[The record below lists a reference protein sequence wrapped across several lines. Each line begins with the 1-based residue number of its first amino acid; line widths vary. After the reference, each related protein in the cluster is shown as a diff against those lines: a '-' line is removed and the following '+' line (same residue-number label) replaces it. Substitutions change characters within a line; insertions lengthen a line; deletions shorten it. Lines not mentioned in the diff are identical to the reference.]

1 MMLIYEVKLGDTL
14 TAISRKYGVSV
25 ERLIQDNGLERP
37 ERLVPGQALLI
48 LFSEETYTVALG
60 DTVSGIAGR
69 FGVSPKL
76 ILRNN
81 PWVAQSGQLLAGTV
95 LTIRFFEQ
103 EQTPKRINGY
113 AYQYISLSLL
123 RRTLPFLSTLTIF
136 GYGFTASGELIPPN
150 DEPLLALARE
160 FSVAPFLLLSSIT
173 ESGNFSSERAKL
185 LFTEQNLQQK
195 VLSSLIEIMRQK
207 GYRGMD
213 IDFEYVDAEN
223 TSDFLNFLRTAAGML
238 HENGFLLHVDLAPK
252 TSADQ
257 TGLLYEAHDYAA
269 IGEIAD
275 SVLLMTYEWGYAYG
289 PPMAVA
295 PINQVERVLSYALS
309 EIPAEKILLGV
320 PNYGYDWTLPFEK
333 GITEAVSIG
342 NQYAVAI
349 ASDNGVPI
357 QYDLTAQSP
366 WFTYRREERNHIVW
380 FEDARSINAKFS
392 LLTQNNLLGAG
403 YWNLMRPFAQC
414 YALQNMRFSPAQL

>member
-1 MMLIYEVKLGDTL
+1 MLIYEVKLGDTL
-14 TAISRKYGVSV
+14 TAISQRYDVSV

-37 ERLVPGQALLI
+37 EHLTPGQVLLI
-48 LFSEETYTVALG
+48 LFSEEIYTTVFG
-60 DTVSGIAGR
+60 DTVFGIAER

-81 PWVAQSGQLLAGTV
+81 PWIAQSEQLLAGTV
-95 LTIRFFEQ
+95 LTIRFMEQ
-103 EQTPKRINGY
+103 EQRPIRVNGY
-113 AYQYISLSLL
+113 AYPYISLPLL

-136 GYGFTASGELIPPN
+136 GYGFTDSGELIPPD
-150 DEPLLALARE
+150 DEPLLALAKE
-160 FSVAPFLLLSSIT
+160 YSVAPFLLLSSIT

-185 LFTEQNLQQK
+185 LFTDQNLQYK
-195 VLSSLIEIMRQK
+195 VLSSLIGIMHEK

-223 TSDFLNFLRTAAGML
+223 TADFLNFLRTAAEML
-238 HENGFLLHVDLAPK
+238 HENGFFLHVDLAPK

-257 TGLLYEAHDYAA
+257 PGLLYEAHDYAA

-275 SVLLMTYEWGYAYG
+275 TVLLMTYEWGYTYG

-295 PINQVERVLSYALS
+295 PFNQVERVVSYGLS
-309 EIPAEKILLGV
+309 EIPADKILLGV

-333 GITEAVSIG
+333 GITKAVSIG

-357 QYDLTAQSP
+357 QYDFTAQSP
-366 WFTYRREERNHIVW
+366 WFTYRREQRNHIVW
-380 FEDARSINAKFS
+380 FEDARSIDAKFS
-392 LLTQNNLLGAG
+392 LLTRNNLLGVG

-414 YALQNMRFSPAQL
+414 YSLQNMRFAPAQLE